1 MKCLHVLL
9 PAAIILGTSA
19 AHAVAKSP
27 VEQRYSATYN
37 RCMTSG
43 DAAQVITSG
52 MIDCTESERN
62 FQDGKLN
69 QAYKMVLARLPA
81 NRQDDLRRSERNW
94 IKARDAICAKEL
106 TGDFAGGSMSRV
118 TWLGCLVDETIKRTM
133 ALEHYR

>member
-1 MKCLHVLL
+1 MKYLYVLL
-9 PAAIILGTSA
+9 PAAMILGTSA
-19 AHAVAKSP
+19 AHAASKSP

-37 RCMTSG
+37 RCMASG
-43 DAAQVITSG
+43 DAAQGITSG
-52 MIDCTESERN
+52 MIDCTEAERN
-62 FQDGKLN
+62 IQDGKLN
-69 QAYKMVLARLPA
+69 QAYKMVIARLPVS
-81 NRQDDLRRSERNW
+81 RQDDLRRSERNW

>member
-9 PAAIILGTSA
+9 PAAIILGTVT
-19 AHAVAKSP
+19 AHAASKSP
-27 VEQRYSATYN
+27 VEQRYSTTYN
-37 RCMTSG
+37 RCMASG
-43 DAAQVITSG
+43 DAAQGITSG

-69 QAYKMVLARLPA
+69 QAYKMVMARLPVS
-81 NRQDDLRRSERNW
+81 RQDDLRRSERSW

-106 TGDFAGGSMSRV
+106 TGDFAGGAMSRV

-133 ALEHYR
+133 ALEQYR